1 MSNKSANKLL
11 EPFDLH
17 GLKLP
22 NRVIMAS
29 MTRGRAANID
39 LAPGK
44 LQAAYYAQRASAG
57 LIMAEG
63 TWVNEM
69 SVGFINVPG
78 LYTNKQVDGW
88 RLVTDAVHKNGG
100 RIFAQLGH
108 AGVMSHSDHLNG
120 FLPVGPS
127 AVNPKKV
134 VFTTQGPADS
144 ITPRELSVQ
153 EIKETVN
160 DYKKAAANAK
170 LAGFDGV
177 EIHVQHPSLISQF
190 LSDALNHRTDEY
202 GGSIPNKARFFFE
215 VLESVI
221 AVWGSGRISVKFNPY
236 LKYQTEKEEW
246 DDSLP
251 TYEYLADKLNNYPL
265 AFLQLLDHAEEGL
278 DPKEHATRNVFSNFR
293 KIYKGIIVANGGFTF
308 EKANAILEKGDAD
321 LISFG
326 VLYIANPDLVERI
339 AEHAPLNASQAETF
353 FLGAEG
359 GYLDYPTLKEQ
370 Q

>member
-1 MSNKSANKLL
+1 MSKKNANKLL

-29 MTRGRAANID
+29 MTRGRAANAD

-78 LYTNKQVDGW
+78 LYTDKQVDGW
-88 RLVTDAVHKNGG
+88 RLVTDSVHKNGG

-108 AGVMSHSDHLNG
+108 AGVLSHPDHLNG
-120 FLPVGPS
+120 LLPVGPS
-127 AVNPKKV
+127 AVNPKKM
-134 VFTTQGPADS
+134 VFTTQGPSDS

-160 DYKKAAANAK
+160 DYKKAAANSK

-177 EIHVQHPSLISQF
+177 EIHVQNPSLISQF

-215 VLESVI
+215 VLDSVEE
-221 AVWGSGRISVKFNPY
+221 VWGSGKISVKINPY
-236 LKYQTEKEEW
+236 LKYRTDKDEW

-251 TYEYLADKLNNYPL
+251 TYEYLADRLNKYPL
-265 AFLQLLDHAEEGL
+265 AFLQLLDYAEEGL
-278 DPKEHATRNVFSNFR
+278 DPKAHADRDLFGHFR
-293 KIYKGIIVANGGFTF
+293 KIFKGVIVANGGFTF

-339 AEHAPLNASQAETF
+339 AGNAPLNASQAETYF
-353 FLGAEG
+353 TGAEG
-359 GYLDYPTLKEQ
+359 GYLDYPTLEEQ
-370 Q
+370 R